1 MRLLGLHRVA
11 RRARRERA
19 AFAGAW
25 GGLGWSGYG
34 RCFGRPDQRR
44 HSRQGASRANQT
56 AKPHRTSRQTC
67 PPSSRDDHSYRST
80 NSARCSRCTVPAL
93 RRLQSGCAL
102 FRALGR
108 YTNVHLLLPARWLRI
123 ACFFRLLL
131 LRCFLCFYSFSKV
144 FLSVSRVIHRV
155 RRAAALLLSSPR
167 VLDNNRSLQC
177 FGLTKATYFL
187 RPCFRS
193 TTHNPVTLPLS
204 QTRRSV

>member
-1 MRLLGLHRVA
+1 MGLHRVA

-108 YTNVHLLLPARWLRI
+108 YTNVHLLLSARRLRI
-123 ACFFRLLL
+123 ACFFR
-131 LRCFLCFYSFSKV
+131 FFFFAAS
-144 FLSVSRVIHRV
+144 SVSIHSQKFSVCFSRY
-155 RRAAALLLSSPR
+155 SPR
-167 VLDNNRSLQC
+167 TPRCCLAIVIAPA
-177 FGLTKATYFL
+177 F
-187 RPCFRS
+187 
-193 TTHNPVTLPLS
+193 
-204 QTRRSV
+204 